1 MKILRTQNNNFYKDL
16 KKIQKLRL
24 LTNVKNVDRLVKKI
38 ISEIIDK
45 GDKALFDFANKF
57 DGSSI
62 NYLLKLD
69 K

>member
-24 LTNVKNVDRLVKKI
+24 QTNVKNVDRLVKKI
-38 ISEIIDK
+38 ISAIIDK